1 MILEIQYL
9 KKSDKFLTKNSHII
23 SKEKVKQL
31 ITKAVKK
38 IILNEDTNTDL
49 KRLKGNYSNF
59 YKVRTGNIRILF
71 EVDNQKIKIIAIVT
85 DIDFRGNIYNK

>member
-9 KKSDKFLTKNSHII
+9 KKSDKFLAKNSHII
-23 SKEKVKQL
+23 SKEKVKRL
-31 ITKAVKK
+31 ITKAIKK
-38 IILNEDTNTDL
+38 IILNEDTNIDL

-59 YKVRTGNIRILF
+59 YRVRTGNIRILF